1 MYKRQHLT
9 RGGLSRRSLIKGA
22 TALGAA
28 GLILP
33 AGVRRAAAEPKR
45 GGILRIAQAA
55 GNTTDGYDPATWDS
69 QFVQVLHTARCG
81 YLTEIAADGSL
92 VGEVAESWEASADAA
107 TWTFKLREGITY
119 HSGKSVSGDD
129 VVASINHH
137 RGPDSKSAAKPI
149 VEPITDIKA
158 DGNLSLIHI

>member
-1 MYKRQHLT
+1 MRDHLT

-55 GNTTDGYDPATWDS
+55 GNTTDGYDPATWD
-69 QFVQVLHTARCG
+69 
-81 YLTEIAADGSL
+81 
-92 VGEVAESWEASADAA
+92 
-107 TWTFKLREGITY
+107 
-119 HSGKSVSGDD
+119 
-129 VVASINHH
+129 
-137 RGPDSKSAAKPI
+137 
-149 VEPITDIKA
+149 
-158 DGNLSLIHI
+158 